1 VIHRSAAWAAGLC
14 LAVAVCPGPAHGQ
27 SLDSTLPPTAAG
39 LAEVARGHEAA
50 RRWEDAFQ
58 TWMKVLAAD
67 RAYPDARDRLAACL
81 RNALQVHRHR
91 DPAML
96 ARVMAMSQTEV
107 LALYGE
113 VLTKVQ
119 AYYVD
124 PEKVTTVRLFRQ
136 GLDEYLA
143 ALGDPAFVERYSK
156 GVDKGAVAKFRQNL
170 QTAWASSDVLTPRQ
184 AVEIVSAV
192 AAQSRDTLKLRSIH
206 PIVCEFICG
215 ACNSLDEHSSFV
227 SGFATKPEAAG
238 QSVVLRPVDENI
250 LFLRITHFHGGTP
263 QEVADAVKPFGMA
276 RRAQA
281 LVLDLRGN
289 PGGSFTAAVKTAE
302 LFLPGGIIVTAQ
314 GPHEEVNKVYTS
326 FSGAGATNLPMV
338 VLVDGDTASA
348 AEVLAVALRD
358 NGRAKLIGTATFG
371 KGSVQNVVAFSTA
384 EETDP
389 AGKPRPRAAVRI
401 TLARLLGPTGTPI
414 AGGVT
419 PDHLI
424 ADRDRQDELAL
435 DHARELARSPGLRMG
450 MSPLPMTRP

>member
-1 VIHRSAAWAAGLC
+1 VTYRSAAWAAGLC
-14 LAVAVCPGPAHGQ
+14 LAIAVCPGLARGQ
-27 SLDSTLPPTAAG
+27 SADQSSLPTSASS
-39 LAEVARGHEAA
+39 LAELARGHEAA

-67 RAYPDARDRLAACL
+67 RAYPDARERLATCL

-96 ARVMAMSQTEV
+96 ARVMAMSQAEA

-124 PEKVTTVRLFRQ
+124 PEKVTTIRLFRQ

-143 ALGDPAFVERYSK
+143 ALGDPAFLDRHSK
-156 GVDKGAVAKFRQNL
+156 GTDKAVVSKFRQNM
-170 QTAWASSDVLTPRQ
+170 QTAWANREVLTPRQ
-184 AVEIVSAV
+184 AVEIVSAIS
-192 AAQSRDTLKLRSIH
+192 AQSRDTLKLRSIH
-206 PIVCEFICG
+206 PVVCEFICG

-227 SGFATKPEAAG
+227 SGFAVKPETPG
-238 QSVVLRPVDENI
+238 RSVEVRPVEENI
-250 LFLRITHFHGGTP
+250 LFLRITHFHAGTP

-276 RRAQA
+276 RQARAM
-281 LVLDLRGN
+281 VLDLRGN
-289 PGGSFTAAVKTAE
+289 AGGSFTAAVKTAE

-314 GPHEEVNKVYTS
+314 GPHDEVNKVHTS
-326 FSGAGATNLPMV
+326 FSGASASHLPMV

-389 AGKPRPRAAVRI
+389 DGKPRPRAAVRI
-401 TLARLLGPTGTPI
+401 TLARLLGPTGAPI
-414 AGGVT
+414 SGGVT
-419 PDHLI
+419 PDHMI
-424 ADRDRQDELAL
+424 ADRDRQEELAMEQ
-435 DHARELARSPGLRMG
+435 ARQLARDPGMR
-450 MSPLPMTRP
+450 MSPLPMMRP